1 MNLSEILAAIVA
13 LESLAKEAE
22 KIWGKISDQIE
33 AEKDESKKKA
43 LVEAFK
49 KRDSA
54 ALRKL
59 LFD

>member
-22 KIWGKISDQIE
+22 KVWAKIADQIE
-33 AEKDESKKKA
+33 AEKDESKRKA
-43 LVEAFK
+43 LAEAFGR
-49 KRDSA
+49 RDCA